1 MYSWPQADQL
11 RSQAHAVG
19 CMQLGCDARQDSKA
33 MHAHTIAPEVD
44 AVDGLGHDSSCS
56 SSKSCR
62 N

>member
-33 MHAHTIAPEVD
+33 MLARPIAPEVD
-44 AVDGLGHDSSCS
+44 AVDGLGDDSSCS
-56 SSKSCR
+56 
-62 N
+62 